1 MKMKELLKNE
11 SGVFLIV
18 EAAIIYP
25 IMLVMIMTLL
35 FISMMLTM
43 KANMQSALETSLMY
57 YRTELTDSYI
67 AFADEKDYHAGGKNG
82 LRNAQYTA
90 ESDPPSAYSNIY
102 TKTFGRLTG
111 QAEEGRFREIFFD
124 NYRFLN
130 FSSGE
135 SGGALNSEGITV
147 TLDSTAN
154 FVIYR
159 ELNAKAVQKIHLPL
173 INGMFGIDNSITLK
187 ADAKIVVS
195 DSVSVMRITDVVDY
209 VVIKTGFDK
218 KLDDVFRKN
227 IQKFLDFIKG

>member
-111 QAEEGRFREIFFD
+111 
-124 NYRFLN
+124 L
-130 FSSGE
+130 S
-135 SGGALNSEGITV
+135 L
-147 TLDSTAN
+147 
-154 FVIYR
+154 
-159 ELNAKAVQKIHLPL
+159 IH
-173 INGMFGIDNSITLK
+173 I
-187 ADAKIVVS
+187 
-195 DSVSVMRITDVVDY
+195 
-209 VVIKTGFDK
+209 
-218 KLDDVFRKN
+218 
-227 IQKFLDFIKG
+227 